1 MPAARI
7 AFQSLLARLHDHDRA
22 LLLALVAAERSPLE
36 RRVWRA
42 LTHLGGAT
50 VAVLACA
57 LPLLVGAA
65 RLGAVTTA
73 IVVASH
79 LLVQLVKRTFGRPR
93 PALGVGLTA
102 LVAEPDRFSFPSGHA
117 AAAMA
122 LALGYATAAPAW
134 LPALV
139 ALAVLVGVSRVA
151 LGVHYLG
158 DVIAGQGLTVL
169 AALLVRPYVG

>member
-1 MPAARI
+1 
-7 AFQSLLARLHDHDRA
+7 
-22 LLLALVAAERSPLE
+22 
-36 RRVWRA
+36 
-42 LTHLGGAT
+42 
-50 VAVLACA
+50 
-57 LPLLVGAA
+57 VGVA